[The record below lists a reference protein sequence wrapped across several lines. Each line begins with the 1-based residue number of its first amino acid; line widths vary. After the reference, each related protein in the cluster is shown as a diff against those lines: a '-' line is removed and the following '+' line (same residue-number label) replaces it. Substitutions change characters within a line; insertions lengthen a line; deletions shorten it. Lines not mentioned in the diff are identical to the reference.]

1 MKYKDKRVL
10 LLIILLI
17 MFQSG
22 MYMVAKITPFEFN
35 LVGNLIDS
43 KIPFIAHFIYP
54 YISWY
59 LMLVLVPFMF
69 YKSNKLSFNNYYVTT
84 FLCICF
90 VFFIYFFYPTT
101 MVRADIVSNSISEYL
116 VNFIYKIDTPI
127 LNCFPSMH
135 CIISFIFIYV
145 ALLDKDLKLGSKIFI
160 ILWALS
166 VVLSTVFIKQHVFV
180 DVVSAFIVS
189 IVMYVI
195 VKKIKYLNDFDV
207 IKR

>member
-35 LVGNLIDS
+35 LVGNLIDT

-69 YKSNKLSFNNYYVTT
+69 Y
-84 FLCICF
+84 
-90 VFFIYFFYPTT
+90 
-101 MVRADIVSNSISEYL
+101 
-116 VNFIYKIDTPI
+116 
-127 LNCFPSMH
+127 
-135 CIISFIFIYV
+135 
-145 ALLDKDLKLGSKIFI
+145 
-160 ILWALS
+160 
-166 VVLSTVFIKQHVFV
+166 
-180 DVVSAFIVS
+180 
-189 IVMYVI
+189 
-195 VKKIKYLNDFDV
+195 
-207 IKR
+207 

>member
-1 MKYKDKRVL
+1 
-10 LLIILLI
+10 
-17 MFQSG
+17 
-22 MYMVAKITPFEFN
+22 
-35 LVGNLIDS
+35 
-43 KIPFIAHFIYP
+43 
-54 YISWY
+54 
-59 LMLVLVPFMF
+59 
-69 YKSNKLSFNNYYVTT
+69 
-84 FLCICF
+84 
-90 VFFIYFFYPTT
+90 

>member
-10 LLIILLI
+10 LLNILLF

-35 LVGNLIDS
+35 LVGNLIDT
-43 KIPFIAHFIYP
+43 KIPFI
-54 YISWY
+54 
-59 LMLVLVPFMF
+59 F
-69 YKSNKLSFNNYYVTT
+69 YKSNKLSLNNYYVTT

-101 MVRADIVSNSISEYL
+101 MVRADIVSNSISDYL

>member
-35 LVGNLIDS
+35 LVGNLIDT

-59 LMLVLVPFMF
+59 LMLVVVPFMF

-84 FLCICF
+84 FLCISF

-101 MVRADIVSNSISEYL
+101 MVRADIVSNGISDYL

-195 VKKIKYLNDFDV
+195 VKRIKYLNDFDV